1 MTFLDCIC
9 VGIFACVVFDITQ
22 QVVKRLTGLPPSNWA
37 IVGRWF
43 WGVVTDGKIIAKDL
57 PSKDPKPHELRV
69 GWIIHYLVAIGYAV
83 FFSLLV
89 LADILDVS
97 VRHGLIF
104 GMVSVIV
111 PWFFFMPA
119 LGNGLLARRT
129 PNPLL
134 ACGLAF
140 MMHSIFGIA
149 VGVGFVI
156 LT

>member
-1 MTFLDCIC
+1 M
-9 VGIFACVVFDITQ
+9 
-22 QVVKRLTGLPPSNWA
+22 
-37 IVGRWF
+37 
-43 WGVVTDGKIIAKDL
+43 TDGKIIAKDL
-57 PSKDPKPHELRV
+57 PSQDPRPYELRV

-83 FFSLLV
+83 LFALLV

-149 VGVGFVI
+149 VGLGFVI